1 MAKSIFKNSKITG
14 IVTCVPD
21 KFINIEDE
29 VDSLYGGNLQTVES
43 IKKSI
48 GLQKRHVV
56 DNSTTTS
63 DLCEM
68 AANKLLD
75 EMQVDKPDIGA
86 IIFVTQTP
94 DYFQPASAAYL
105 HGKLGLSQNCAVFD
119 VNQGC
124 SGYIYGLW
132 LAYMMLETGSCKK
145 VLLLAGDTISK
156 IVNPKD
162 SNVAPMFG
170 DAGTATLVE
179 KSKNEEKSYFIF
191 HSNGKM
197 FDTIIQPQ
205 GAFRKPSEKI
215 INNKH
220 VFATSEKRDLSN
232 LFMDGTEVFVFAIK
246 VEPKAIT
253 EILSFSNLEKEDIDY
268 IIFHQANKYIISN
281 IARRLK
287 FPLKKVPSETTGKY
301 GNQSSAS
308 IPCTICDAIKHDV
321 VSKNVKLVLSG
332 FGVGLSW
339 ATCQLNL
346 DKIYCSDVIFYK
358 Q

>member
-1 MAKSIFKNSKITG
+1 MAKTIFKNSSITG
-14 IVTCVPD
+14 IVTCVPE

-29 VDSLYGGNLQTVES
+29 VDSLYGGNLQMVDA

-48 GLQKRHVV
+48 GLQKRHIV
-56 DNSTTTS
+56 DNLTTTS
-63 DLCEM
+63 DLCEK

-75 EMQVDKPDIGA
+75 EMQVDKSDIGA
-86 IIFVTQTP
+86 VIFVTQTP

-124 SGYIYGLW
+124 SGYVYGVW
-132 LAYMMLETGSCKK
+132 LANMILETRSCKK

-156 IVNPKD
+156 IVNPND

-170 DAGTATLVE
+170 DAGTATIVE
-179 KSKNEEKSYFIF
+179 NSEIEKKSYFIF
-191 HSNGKM
+191 HSNGKK

-205 GAFRKPSEKI
+205 GAFRNPTEQI
-215 INNKH
+215 INNKN
-220 VFATSEKRDLSN
+220 VFDTSAKRNLSN
-232 LFMDGTEVFVFAIK
+232 LFMDGTEVFVFAIN

-253 EILSFSNLEKEDIDY
+253 EILAFSNLEKEDIDY
-268 IIFHQANKYIISN
+268 VVFHQANKYIISN

-287 FPLKKVPSETTGKY
+287 FPLEKVPSETTGRY

-308 IPCTICDAIKHDV
+308 IPCTICDAINNEV
-321 VSKNVKLVLSG
+321 ESRNVKLVLSG

-339 ATCQLNL
+339 ATCQLDL
-346 DKIYCSDVIFYK
+346 DEIYCPDVIFY
-358 Q
+358 

>member
-1 MAKSIFKNSKITG
+1 MAKTIFKNSSITG
-14 IVTCVPD
+14 IVTCVPE

-29 VDSLYGGNLQTVES
+29 VDSLYGGNLQMVDA

-48 GLQKRHVV
+48 GLQKRHIV
-56 DNSTTTS
+56 DNLTTTS
-63 DLCEM
+63 DLCEK

-75 EMQVDKPDIGA
+75 EMQVDKSDIGA
-86 IIFVTQTP
+86 VIFVTQTP

-124 SGYIYGLW
+124 SGYVYGVW
-132 LAYMMLETGSCKK
+132 LANMILETRSCKK

-156 IVNPKD
+156 IVNPND

-170 DAGTATLVE
+170 DAGTATIVE
-179 KSKNEEKSYFIF
+179 NSEIEKKSYFIF
-191 HSNGKM
+191 HSNGKK

-205 GAFRKPSEKI
+205 GAFRNPTEQI
-215 INNKH
+215 INNKN
-220 VFATSEKRDLSN
+220 VFDTSAKRNLSN
-232 LFMDGTEVFVFAIK
+232 LFMDGTEVFVFAIN

-253 EILSFSNLEKEDIDY
+253 EILAFSNLEKEDIDY
-268 IIFHQANKYIISN
+268 VVFHQANKYIISN

-287 FPLKKVPSETTGKY
+287 FPLEKVPSETTGRY

-308 IPCTICDAIKHDV
+308 IPCTICDAINNEV
-321 VSKNVKLVLSG
+321 ESRNVKLVLSG

-339 ATCQLNL
+339 ATCQLDL
-346 DKIYCSDVIFYK
+346 DKIYCPDVIFY
-358 Q
+358 